1 MNRPVLI
8 NADFSRL
15 LVGESFSAL
24 GNVLF
29 DTTVV
34 LWIGTVLLRG
44 SSYAPAAVSGV
55 LVCVAVGTILVA
67 PMAGVLVDRWNKRRT
82 MLVNDLIRAPLV
94 AVLAVVVAM
103 HPGVLPVQVSLALA
117 YAVVLLATASSQFFR
132 PAYFTLIADVVHDDA
147 DRARATGMLQASATT
162 AAIAGPPLAAP
173 LLFTVGA
180 QWALW
185 VDAATFLVSFAT
197 IRLIR
202 VDPAEAEGG
211 TDAEPGGLGFQLVAG
226 LRFLA
231 GNRVIFALTVAVV
244 VATLGTGAINTLDV
258 FFVTANLH
266 VSAHWYGALGMAEG
280 VGALWGALTAGWL
293 CARYADVRVFVGAM
307 LAAGLLLVA
316 YSRARSLWPA
326 VVLLALAGLANGW
339 VNTAISPILYREVP
353 RALLGRVISVV
364 NPIQQLAS
372 MFSALVS
379 GWLVSDL
386 LRGFDVSVGSLRL
399 RPIDTV
405 FSVCGLLFLVAGLAA
420 GVVLPAPG
428 SPGVRA
434 AGRGRPARCRGRPG
448 RRRRGAPRGAG
459 GGR

>member
-1 MNRPVLI
+1 MVI
-8 NADFSRL
+8 NPDFGRL
-15 LVGESFSAL
+15 LVGESLSAL
-24 GNVLF
+24 GNFLF

-44 SSYAPAAVSGV
+44 SSYAPTAVSGV

-67 PMAGVLVDRWNKRRT
+67 PMAGVFVDRWDKRRT

-94 AVLAVVVAM
+94 AVLAVVVAIR
-103 HPGVLPVQVSLALA
+103 PGVVPVQVSLALA

-162 AAIAGPPLAAP
+162 AAIIGPPLAAP

-202 VDPAEAEGG
+202 VDPAAAAGAAPDDELGG
-211 TDAEPGGLGFQLVAG
+211 VWLQWPTG

-231 GNRVIFALTVAVV
+231 GNRVILALSVAVV

-258 FFVTANLH
+258 FFVTENLH
-266 VSAHWYGALGMAEG
+266 VSAHWYGTLGMAEG
-280 VGALWGALTAGWL
+280 IGALLGALTAGWL
-293 CARYADVRVFVGAM
+293 CARYVDVRVFVGGMVATGV
-307 LAAGLLLVA
+307 LVVA
-316 YSRARSLWPA
+316 YSRTQSLWPA
-326 VVLLALAGLANGW
+326 VVLLALVGLPLGW

-386 LRGFDVSVGSLRL
+386 LRGFDASVAHVRL

-405 FSVCGLLFLVAGLAA
+405 FAVCGLLILVAGLAA
-420 GVVLPAPG
+420 RVVLP
-428 SPGVRA
+428 
-434 AGRGRPARCRGRPG
+434 RPTATTTD
-448 RRRRGAPRGAG
+448 
-459 GGR
+459 

>member
-1 MNRPVLI
+1 VTRPVVI
-8 NADFSRL
+8 NPNFGRL
-15 LVGESFSAL
+15 LVGESLSAL
-24 GNVLF
+24 GNFLF

-44 SSYAPAAVSGV
+44 RSYAPTAVSGV

-67 PMAGVLVDRWNKRRT
+67 PVAGVFVDRWDKRRT
-82 MLVNDLIRAPLV
+82 MLVHDLVRAPLV
-94 AVLAVVVAM
+94 AVLAVVVALR
-103 HPGVLPVQVSLALA
+103 PGQVPVPVSLALA
-117 YAVVLLATASSQFFR
+117 YVVVLLTTASGQFFR
-132 PAYFTLIADVVHDDA
+132 PAYFTLIADVVPGDE
-147 DRARATGMLQASATT
+147 DRARATAMLQASATT
-162 AAIAGPPLAAP
+162 AAIVGPPLAAP

-185 VDAATFLVSFAT
+185 IDAVTFLASFAAV
-197 IRLIR
+197 RLIR
-202 VDPAEAEGG
+202 VDPAAAGG
-211 TDAEPGGLGFQLVAG
+211 TDNAEAGGLGSQMVIG

-231 GNRVIFALTVAVV
+231 GNRVVLALAMAAV

-258 FFVTANLH
+258 FFVTENLH
-266 VSAHWYGALGMAEG
+266 VSAHWYGTLGMAEG
-280 VGALWGALTAGWL
+280 IGALLGALTAGWL
-293 CARYADVRVFVGAM
+293 CARYADVRVFVGGLVAT
-307 LAAGLLLVA
+307 GLLVVA
-316 YSRARSLWPA
+316 YSRAESLWPA
-326 VVLLALAGLANGW
+326 VVLLALVGLPLGW

-353 RALLGRVISVV
+353 RELLGRVISVI

-405 FSVCGLLFLVAGLAA
+405 FSVCGLLILVAGLAA
-420 GVVLPAPG
+420 RMVLPAPTAG
-428 SPGVRA
+428 GRARPERCTDPPGL
-434 AGRGRPARCRGRPG
+434 
-448 RRRRGAPRGAG
+448 RRQGAPRGAG

>member
-1 MNRPVLI
+1 MVI
-8 NADFSRL
+8 NPDFGRL
-15 LVGESFSAL
+15 LVGESLSAL
-24 GNVLF
+24 GNFLF

-44 SSYAPAAVSGV
+44 SSYAPTAVSGV

-67 PMAGVLVDRWNKRRT
+67 PMAGVFVDRWDKRRT

-94 AVLAVVVAM
+94 AVLAVVVAIR
-103 HPGVLPVQVSLALA
+103 PGVVPVQVSLALA

-162 AAIAGPPLAAP
+162 AAIIGPPLAAP

-202 VDPAEAEGG
+202 VDPAAADGAAPDDELGG
-211 TDAEPGGLGFQLVAG
+211 VWLQWTTG

-231 GNRVIFALTVAVV
+231 GNRVILALSVAVV

-258 FFVTANLH
+258 FFVTENLH
-266 VSAHWYGALGMAEG
+266 VSAHWYGTLGMAEG
-280 VGALWGALTAGWL
+280 IGALLGALTAGWL
-293 CARYADVRVFVGAM
+293 CARYVDVRVFVGGMVATGV
-307 LAAGLLLVA
+307 LVVA
-316 YSRARSLWPA
+316 YSRTQSLWPA
-326 VVLLALAGLANGW
+326 VVLLALVGLPLGW

-386 LRGFDVSVGSLRL
+386 LRGFDASVAHVRL

-405 FSVCGLLFLVAGLAA
+405 FAVCGLLILVAGLAA
-420 GVVLPAPG
+420 RVVLP
-428 SPGVRA
+428 
-434 AGRGRPARCRGRPG
+434 RPTATTTD
-448 RRRRGAPRGAG
+448 
-459 GGR
+459 